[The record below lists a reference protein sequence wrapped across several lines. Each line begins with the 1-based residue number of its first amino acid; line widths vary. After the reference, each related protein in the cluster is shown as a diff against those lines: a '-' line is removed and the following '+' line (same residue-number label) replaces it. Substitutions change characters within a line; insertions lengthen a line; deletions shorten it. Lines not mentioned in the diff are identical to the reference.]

1 MVPEN
6 RDEVRQRIDSLYD
19 RAENATGNFNATRAM
34 AARTRSRGVP
44 LAKRRGPSGQ
54 DPALDAVARQ
64 WFDGARAKLGPTV
77 PAALPADRLPA
88 ASAVPARPREGTGG
102 FPGADR
108 ESRALTG
115 GDRRELALP
124 GPDKEVLALPA
135 GDRAVLALPAGGDD
149 SAGLPGGGSDAVG
162 FAGVRGEVRALPAG
176 DRATETGGPAPLL
189 PDPLS
194 PRAEYAMAALTA
206 GPSTEPAAFPQQAT
220 EGARTAVPVTQ
231 TVQQPYFADEMPGR
245 STEWVPDPA
254 WAHSSSYA
262 GAQQLAEPLAV
273 QAAQPVQPVQ
283 AAQAEQWLQPA
294 WETPAPTAGA
304 LAMPAAGV
312 QAVATATPV
321 TDTGSFTYPQAT
333 TSLTDTGS
341 LSYPQAPTPVTDTGS
356 FTYPQAPT
364 PVTDTGSLTYPQAPT
379 PVTDTGSLTY
389 PQAPTPVTDTGSLT
403 YPPASAAPLTGLGA
417 ATYAP
422 APLTDTGSLMYP
434 PASAPVVDTGSF
446 AALTDTGSYTAPVPA
461 TAEPLPLPVPVPE
474 SPRALRAAK
483 AIAFA
488 RAQVGK
494 PCVWGATGPDS
505 YDCSSLTLAAWR
517 AAGVELPR
525 AAHQQALAGA
535 PVTLAGLEPG
545 DLVLFFDDDRH
556 VGLHVGDGMMVHAPG
571 PGSTIR
577 EESIYGAGEAAIHR
591 VVRPA

>member
-1 MVPEN
+1 MAPEN

-44 LAKRRGPSGQ
+44 LAKRRGSYGQ
-54 DPALDAVARQ
+54 DPAHDAVARQ
-64 WFDGARAKLGPTV
+64 WFDGVRATLGPTV
-77 PAALPADRLPA
+77 PAVLPADRLPA
-88 ASAVPARPREGTGG
+88 APARPRDGMGG
-102 FPGADR
+102 LPGADR

-124 GPDKEVLALPA
+124 GPDREVLALPA
-135 GDRAVLALPAGGDD
+135 GDREVLALPAGGGD
-149 SAGLPGGGSDAVG
+149 SLGLPPGGGVDAVG
-162 FAGVRGEVRALPAG
+162 LAGGGGEVRALPAG
-176 DRATETGGPAPLL
+176 DRRTAETDGPALLLSDTLL
-189 PDPLS
+189 PRDG
-194 PRAEYAMAALTA
+194 RATAALTA
-206 GPSTEPAAFPQQAT
+206 GPATEPPAFPRQAT
-220 EGARTAVPVTQ
+220 ESVRTAVPVVQ
-231 TVQQPYFADEMPGR
+231 TVQQPYFADDLPGGGAG
-245 STEWVPDPA
+245 WVPDPA

-262 GAQQLAEPLAV
+262 GAQQLAEPPSV
-273 QAAQPVQPVQ
+273 QAAQTVQP
-283 AAQAEQWLQPA
+283 AQAEQWRQPA
-294 WETPAPTAGA
+294 WEAPGPAAAA

-312 QAVATATPV
+312 RTMPTATPV
-321 TDTGSFTYPQAT
+321 TDTGSFTYPPAPT
-333 TSLTDTGS
+333 GVTDTGS
-341 LSYPQAPTPVTDTGS
+341 FTYQPAPAVTDTGS
-356 FTYPQAPT
+356 FTYPPAPT
-364 PVTDTGSLTYPQAPT
+364 GVTDTGSFTYQPAPAVTDTGSFTYPPTSAAPFADTGAAAYSPALLTDTGSLTYPVAPT
-379 PVTDTGSLTY
+379 PVI
-389 PQAPTPVTDTGSLT
+389 
-403 YPPASAAPLTGLGA
+403 
-417 ATYAP
+417 
-422 APLTDTGSLMYP
+422 
-434 PASAPVVDTGSF
+434 DTGSF
-446 AALTDTGSYTAPVPA
+446 APLSDTGSYTAPVSPA
-461 TAEPLPLPVPVPE
+461 ADPLPLPVPVPE

-517 AAGVELPR
+517 AAGVALPR

-535 PVTLAGLEPG
+535 PVTLAGIEPG

>member
-88 ASAVPARPREGTGG
+88 ASAVPARPREGMGG

-115 GDRRELALP
+115 GDLRELALP
-124 GPDKEVLALPA
+124 APDKEVLALPA
-135 GDRAVLALPAGGDD
+135 GDRAILALPAGGDD

-162 FAGVRGEVRALPAG
+162 FAGGRGEVRALPAG

-245 STEWVPDPA
+245 STGWVPDPA

-283 AAQAEQWLQPA
+283 SAQAEQWLQPA
-294 WETPAPTAGA
+294 WETPAPTAGP
-304 LAMPAAGV
+304 LAMPTAGV

-333 TSLTDTGS
+333 I
-341 LSYPQAPTPVTDTGS
+341 PVTDTGS
-356 FTYPQAPT
+356 YAYPQATTSVTDTGSLTYPQAPT
-364 PVTDTGSLTYPQAPT
+364 SPTDTGSLTYPQAPT
-379 PVTDTGSLTY
+379 PVTDTGSY
-389 PQAPTPVTDTGSLT
+389 A

-417 ATYAP
+417 ATYPP

-461 TAEPLPLPVPVPE
+461 AAEPLPLPVPVPE

>member
-1 MVPEN
+1 MAPEN

-88 ASAVPARPREGTGG
+88 PSAVPERPREGMGG

-124 GPDKEVLALPA
+124 GPDREVLALPA
-135 GDRAVLALPAGGDD
+135 GDRAILALPAGGGD
-149 SAGLPGGGSDAVG
+149 SVGLPGGGSDAVG
-162 FAGVRGEVRALPAG
+162 FAGGRGEVRALPAG
-176 DRATETGGPAPLL
+176 DRAPETGGPAPLL

-194 PRAEYAMAALTA
+194 PRAEHAMAALTA

-231 TVQQPYFADEMPGR
+231 TVQQPYFADEMPGG
-245 STEWVPDPA
+245 SIGWVPDPA

-262 GAQQLAEPLAV
+262 GAQQLAEPSYAGAQQLAEPLAV
-273 QAAQPVQPVQ
+273 QAARPVQTVQ
-283 AAQAEQWLQPA
+283 PAQAEQWLQRA
-294 WETPAPTAGA
+294 WEAPGPTAA
-304 LAMPAAGV
+304 APAMPTAGV

-321 TDTGSFTYPQAT
+321 TDTGSFTYPQAPT
-333 TSLTDTGS
+333 PVTDTGS
-341 LSYPQAPTPVTDTGS
+341 YAYPQAPTPVTDTGS

-364 PVTDTGSLTYPQAPT
+364 SLTDTGSFPSPQAPT
-379 PVTDTGSLTY
+379 PVTDTGSY
-389 PQAPTPVTDTGSLT
+389 A
-403 YPPASAAPLTGLGA
+403 YPPVSAPLTDLGA
-417 ATYAP
+417 ATYTP
-422 APLTDTGSLMYP
+422 APLTDTGSLIYP

-446 AALTDTGSYTAPVPA
+446 AALTDTGSYTAPVPVA
-461 TAEPLPLPVPVPE
+461 AEPLPLPVPVPE

-525 AAHQQALAGA
+525 AAHQQALAGD

>member
-1 MVPEN
+1 MAPEN

-44 LAKRRGPSGQ
+44 LAKRRGSSGQ
-54 DPALDAVARQ
+54 DPAHDAVARQ
-64 WFDGARAKLGPTV
+64 WFDGVRATLGPTV
-77 PAALPADRLPA
+77 PAVLPADRLPA
-88 ASAVPARPREGTGG
+88 APARPRDGMGG
-102 FPGADR
+102 LPGADR

-124 GPDKEVLALPA
+124 GPDREVLALPA
-135 GDRAVLALPAGGDD
+135 GDREVLALPAGGGD
-149 SAGLPGGGSDAVG
+149 SLGLPPGGGVDAVG
-162 FAGVRGEVRALPAG
+162 LAGGGGEVRALPAG
-176 DRATETGGPAPLL
+176 DRRTAETDGPALLLSDTLLPRDGRATAALPAGPATEPP
-189 PDPLS
+189 
-194 PRAEYAMAALTA
+194 
-206 GPSTEPAAFPQQAT
+206 AFPRQAT
-220 EGARTAVPVTQ
+220 ESVRTAVPVVQ
-231 TVQQPYFADEMPGR
+231 TVQQPYFADDLPGGGAG
-245 STEWVPDPA
+245 WVPDPA

-262 GAQQLAEPLAV
+262 GAQQLAEPPSV
-273 QAAQPVQPVQ
+273 QAAQTVQP
-283 AAQAEQWLQPA
+283 AQAEQWRQPA
-294 WETPAPTAGA
+294 WEAPGPAAAA

-312 QAVATATPV
+312 RAMPTATPV
-321 TDTGSFTYPQAT
+321 TDTGSFTYP
-333 TSLTDTGS
+333 
-341 LSYPQAPTPVTDTGS
+341 PAPTAVTDTGS
-356 FTYPQAPT
+356 FTYPPT
-364 PVTDTGSLTYPQAPT
+364 
-379 PVTDTGSLTY
+379 
-389 PQAPTPVTDTGSLT
+389 
-403 YPPASAAPLTGLGA
+403 SAAPFADTGA
-417 ATYAP
+417 AAYSP
-422 APLTDTGSLMYP
+422 APLTDTGSFTYP
-434 PASAPVVDTGSF
+434 VAPTPVIDTGSF
-446 AALTDTGSYTAPVPA
+446 APLPDTGSYTAPVSPA
-461 TAEPLPLPVPVPE
+461 ADPLPLPVPVPE

-517 AAGVELPR
+517 AAGVALPR

-535 PVTLAGLEPG
+535 PVTLAGIEPG

>member
-1 MVPEN
+1 MAPEN

-44 LAKRRGPSGQ
+44 LAKRRGSSGQ

-64 WFDGARAKLGPTV
+64 WFDGARATLGPTV
-77 PAALPADRLPA
+77 SAVLPADRLPA
-88 ASAVPARPREGTGG
+88 APARPRDGLGG
-102 FPGADR
+102 LPGADR

-124 GPDKEVLALPA
+124 GPDREVLALPA
-135 GDRAVLALPAGGDD
+135 GDREVLALPAGGGD
-149 SAGLPGGGSDAVG
+149 SLGLPPGRSVDAVG
-162 FAGVRGEVRALPAG
+162 LAGGGREVRALPAG
-176 DRATETGGPAPLL
+176 DRRTAETDGPALLLSETLL
-189 PDPLS
+189 PRDG
-194 PRAEYAMAALTA
+194 RATAALTA
-206 GPSTEPAAFPQQAT
+206 GPASEPPAFPRQAT
-220 EGARTAVPVTQ
+220 ESVRTAVPVVQ
-231 TVQQPYFADEMPGR
+231 TVQQPYFADDLPGGGAG
-245 STEWVPDPA
+245 WVPDPA

-262 GAQQLAEPLAV
+262 GAQQLAEPPAV
-273 QAAQPVQPVQ
+273 QAAQPVQP
-283 AAQAEQWLQPA
+283 AQADHWRQPA
-294 WETPAPTAGA
+294 WEAPGPAAAA

-312 QAVATATPV
+312 GTVPTATPV
-321 TDTGSFTYPQAT
+321 TDTGSFTYPPAPT
-333 TSLTDTGS
+333 GVTDTGSFTYPPSSAAPLTDVGAAAYSPAPLTDTGP
-341 LSYPQAPTPVTDTGS
+341 LTYPAAFTAPLTDVGAAAYSPAPVTDTGS
-356 FTYPQAPT
+356 FTYPPT
-364 PVTDTGSLTYPQAPT
+364 
-379 PVTDTGSLTY
+379 
-389 PQAPTPVTDTGSLT
+389 
-403 YPPASAAPLTGLGA
+403 SAAPLTDTGA
-417 ATYAP
+417 AAYSP
-422 APLTDTGSLMYP
+422 APLTDTGSLTY
-434 PASAPVVDTGSF
+434 AAAPTPVIDTGSF
-446 AALTDTGSYTAPVPA
+446 APLPDTGSFTAPVSLA
-461 TAEPLPLPVPVPE
+461 ADPLPLPVPVPE

-517 AAGVELPR
+517 AAGVALPR

-577 EESIYGAGEAAIHR
+577 EESIYGAGESAIHR

>member
-1 MVPEN
+1 MAPEN

-88 ASAVPARPREGTGG
+88 ASAVPERPREGMGG

-124 GPDKEVLALPA
+124 GPDREVLALPA
-135 GDRAVLALPAGGDD
+135 GDRAILALPAGGGD
-149 SAGLPGGGSDAVG
+149 SVGLPGGGSDAVG
-162 FAGVRGEVRALPAG
+162 FAGGRGEVRALPAG
-176 DRATETGGPAPLL
+176 DRAPETGGPAPLL

-194 PRAEYAMAALTA
+194 PRAEHAMAALTA

-231 TVQQPYFADEMPGR
+231 TVQQPYFADEMPGG
-245 STEWVPDPA
+245 SIGWVPDPA

-262 GAQQLAEPLAV
+262 GAQQLAEPSYAGAQQLAEPLAM
-273 QAAQPVQPVQ
+273 QAAQPVQTVQ
-283 AAQAEQWLQPA
+283 PAQAEQWLQRA
-294 WETPAPTAGA
+294 WEAPGPTAA
-304 LAMPAAGV
+304 APAMPTAGV

-321 TDTGSFTYPQAT
+321 TDTGSFTYPQA
-333 TSLTDTGS
+333 
-341 LSYPQAPTPVTDTGS
+341 PTPVTDTGS
-356 FTYPQAPT
+356 YA
-364 PVTDTGSLTYPQAPT
+364 
-379 PVTDTGSLTY
+379 
-389 PQAPTPVTDTGSLT
+389 
-403 YPPASAAPLTGLGA
+403 YPPVSAPLTDLGA
-417 ATYAP
+417 ATYTP
-422 APLTDTGSLMYP
+422 APLTDTGSLIYP

-446 AALTDTGSYTAPVPA
+446 AALTDTGSYTAPVPV

-525 AAHQQALAGA
+525 AAHQQALAGD